1 MYEEEE
7 ERPFESVEASPGGR
21 TSEPYPQAATSKSAP
36 VEPPPETLDPDQPV
50 TETVGPAGIT
60 DQPALTDS
68 LGFTPYVQAIAAFL
82 THEDTKPPLTISLE
96 GAWGSGKSS
105 FMQQL
110 EAGIKDCLKVKGQRA
125 KCIRFNAWQQSKD
138 EELWAAF
145 ALHFSEEMSKQL
157 SWFRRLFCH
166 LKLQWLR
173 FNMKRAWLDLLRFS
187 VLIAFFIYASAKVFS
202 YVRAHPDSLGPLAPH
217 PTVVHDGGTRAP
229 SPDKSP
235 SPDEVLLKVILASL
249 SGAGYILLAFL
260 FLRKGAQIV
269 GNPLKIDL
277 TKFIS
282 DPKYADRLA
291 FIETFQSD
299 FRKMV
304 QCLAKDEV
312 VFVFIDDLDRCE
324 VPKAADLMQAL
335 NMLIADSPS
344 IIYIL
349 GLDREK
355 IAAGI
360 AAKFEKVIPY
370 LTRGSTDPAAAV
382 DFGLDYL
389 EKFIQIPFQV
399 PQPTTTDIDRLM
411 RTINQDPVAPSP
423 PDTNK
428 PHVEPGI
435 LFETK
440 VDSPL
445 VREIVKMVAPAFDF
459 NPRRI
464 KQFVNCFRVQAIIA
478 AQTGAFGP
486 SRDARFDKLTPEQL
500 GKLIALCLRWPRL
513 ISEIAEDNELL
524 HDLQEIAMGNDV
536 ESSRQGAH
544 YWKQKRKLLDLFRY
558 GVRVESEKVAGGPP
572 PKRVKIL
579 ARSKYVMDRVDV
591 ERFLQV
597 APKITVRQTTT
608 APIRGD
614 SVKEGD
620 INAASSAR
628 MTASAAEGS
637 WREDRIHVHTPDL
650 EGTQESNPKETNAR

>member
-7 ERPFESVEASPGGR
+7 RPLESAESSSDENA
-21 TSEPYPQAATSKSAP
+21 SEPFLQTATSKGAP
-36 VEPPPETLDPDQPV
+36 NEPPPETSGRDQPV
-50 TETVGPAGIT
+50 TETVGPAGIS

-82 THEDTKPPLTISLE
+82 THEDTKPPLTISVE

-110 EAGIKDCLKVKGQRA
+110 EVGIKDCLKVKGKRG
-125 KCIRFNAWQQSKD
+125 KCVRFNAWQQSKD

-145 ALHFSEEMSKQL
+145 ALHFSDEMSKQL
-157 SWFRRLFCH
+157 SWSRRLFRH

-187 VLIAFFIYASAKVFS
+187 VLIAFFIYASVKVFS
-202 YVRAHPDSLGPLAPH
+202 YVSANPASLGPLAPH
-217 PTVVHDGGTRAP
+217 PAAVADAGTKA
-229 SPDKSP
+229 P

-249 SGAGYILLAFL
+249 GGAGYILLAFI
-260 FLRKGAQIV
+260 FLKKGAQVV
-269 GNPLKIDL
+269 GNPLKLDL
-277 TKFIS
+277 TKFIY

-370 LTRGSTDPAAAV
+370 LTRRSADPAAAV

-389 EKFIQIPFQV
+389 EKFIQIPFQI

-411 RTINQDPVAPSP
+411 QTINQDPATPNP
-423 PDTNK
+423 PTK
-428 PHVEPGI
+428 PYVEPEI
-435 LFETK
+435 LFVTK

-445 VREIVKMVAPAFDF
+445 VREIVRMVAPAFDF

-486 SRDARFDKLTPEQL
+486 SRDAARFDKLTPEQL
-500 GKLIALCLRWPRL
+500 GKLIAMCLRWPRL
-513 ISEIAEDNELL
+513 VNEISEAPELL
-524 HDLQEIAMGNDV
+524 QYLQMISKDIAV
-536 ESSRQGAH
+536 SLAQEKAH
-544 YWKQKRKLLDLFRY
+544 YWKQKRKLLDLFSY
-558 GVRVESEKVAGGPP
+558 GVEVESHDEEDEETREIVAIKV
-572 PKRVKIL
+572 L
-579 ARSKYVMDRVDV
+579 SRSKYVMDKVDV

-608 APIRGD
+608 APVGGD
-614 SVKEGD
+614 RVKERD
-620 INAASSAR
+620 INVGSSSR
-628 MTASAAEGS
+628 MPASAAEGS
-637 WREDRIHVHTPDL
+637 WHKDRAHVHVPDL
-650 EGTQESNPKETNAR
+650 EGAQEPDPKKEMPSANK